1 MTSDRRLL
9 RLTFSMCYRSGMR
22 TVRNLLVIVAGVVF
36 IVFAMG
42 SAVQAHHPLIVGSPS
57 CVNPVGGFTVTWTVT
72 PDVVRGLT
80 WTIDGVTK
88 PDSEAFTFTS
98 AHNLEG
104 PVPMLTKFATW
115 SNGATGTA
123 TGTSVKP
130 ERCTT
135 PTTTTTTAT
144 TTTTMVDPTTTT
156 TTTTVPATTTTAIS
170 DESSTTNVPTTIG
183 TTVVLPSTGAGSAAL
198 FAFGWS
204 FVFLGG
210 AVAMWAVRRP

>member
-1 MTSDRRLL
+1 MTSDLGLL
-9 RLTFSMCYRSGMR
+9 RLTFSMCYRSVMR

-36 IVFAMG
+36 IMFAMG

-72 PDVVRGLT
+72 PDTVRGLT
-80 WTIDGVTK
+80 WTIDGVTQ
-88 PDSEAFTFTS
+88 PDSEAFTYTTS
-98 AHNLEG
+98 HNLDG
-104 PVPMLTKFATW
+104 PVPTLTKFATW

-135 PTTTTTTAT
+135 PTTTTTT
-144 TTTTMVDPTTTT
+144 TMVDP
-156 TTTTVPATTTTAIS
+156 TTTVPATTTTAIS
-170 DESSTTNVPTTIG
+170 DESSTTNTPTT
-183 TTVVLPSTGAGSAAL
+183 TTTTTTLVLPSTGAGSAAL

-204 FVFLGG
+204 FLFLGG